1 MLYEKIKDLCHNKN
15 LSIKSVES
23 EANLSNGTIS
33 KWNDSVPS
41 ASNLAAVAKIL
52 DTSVE
57 ELLEINR

>member
-1 MLYEKIKDLCHNKN
+1 MLYEKIKTLCRDKN

-23 EANLSNGTIS
+23 EANLGNGTIS

-41 ASNLAAVAKIL
+41 ASNLVAVAKIL

-57 ELLEINR
+57 ELLEN